1 MKRKIKRL
9 LSWLLFLLFLFTFDG
24 EIAEEAR
31 KEGLLK

>member
-1 MKRKIKRL
+1 MKRKIRKL
-9 LSWLLFLLFLFTFDG
+9 LSWLLFFLVTFDG

>member
-9 LSWLLFLLFLFTFDG
+9 LSWLLFLFTFGG

>member
-9 LSWLLFLLFLFTFDG
+9 LMRMLFLVTFDG

>member
-9 LSWLLFLLFLFTFDG
+9 LAWLLFLLTCDG

>member
-9 LSWLLFLLFLFTFDG
+9 LSWLLFLLTFEG

-31 KEGLLK
+31 REGLLK

>member
-9 LSWLLFLLFLFTFDG
+9 LMCLLFLVTFDG

>member
-1 MKRKIKRL
+1 MKRKIKSL
-9 LSWLLFLLFLFTFDG
+9 MSWLLFLFTFEG

>member
-1 MKRKIKRL
+1 MKRAIKRL
-9 LSWLLFLLFLFTFDG
+9 VSWVVFIFTCDG

>member
-9 LSWLLFLLFLFTFDG
+9 LSWLVFIFTFDG

-31 KEGLLK
+31 KEGILK

>member
-1 MKRKIKRL
+1 MKRKVKRL
-9 LSWLLFLLFLFTFDG
+9 LSWLLFVVTFKG

>member
-1 MKRKIKRL
+1 MKRKIKRM
-9 LSWLLFLLFLFTFDG
+9 LSRLLFLLTFDG

>member
-1 MKRKIKRL
+1 MKIKIKRL
-9 LSWLLFLLFLFTFDG
+9 FMWLLFLVTFDG

>member
-9 LSWLLFLLFLFTFDG
+9 LMWMLFLVTFDG